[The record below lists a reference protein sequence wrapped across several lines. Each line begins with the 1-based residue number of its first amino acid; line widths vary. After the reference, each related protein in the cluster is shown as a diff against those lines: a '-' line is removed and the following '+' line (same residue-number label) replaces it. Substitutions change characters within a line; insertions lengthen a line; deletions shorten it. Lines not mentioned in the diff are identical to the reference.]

1 MIDYL
6 EGITLRSPYRK
17 TQHALLLQRLCGD
30 AWESMK
36 NCPVPQSILD
46 HVRAAG
52 IRSALAMTTDE
63 ESDVLSKFDNL
74 SDCRAVSLRLQLEE
88 NRHSDVYVHVALGCE
103 IGVPSR
109 YVDHT
114 GTMSVV
120 RTGVPL
126 GSHPIKMHVDVD
138 LTITDFF
145 RDREAARK
153 GFEAEMGRIVAVSRG
168 IGAPATWE
176 RMLDLI
182 PITRAHFLSHRR
194 EAERL
199 AA

>member
-6 EGITLRSPYRK
+6 EDITLRSPYRK

-30 AWESMK
+30 AWESMR

-46 HVRAAG
+46 HVRTAA
-52 IRSALAMTTDE
+52 IRSALSMVTDD

-74 SDCRAVSLRLQLEE
+74 STCRAVCLRLQLEE
-88 NRHSDVYVHVALGCE
+88 TRYSDVYVHVELGCE
-103 IGVPSR
+103 IGVPAR

-120 RTGVPL
+120 PRGVPL
-126 GSHPIKMHVDVD
+126 GSHPIRINVDID
-138 LTITDFF
+138 LAIADFF
-145 RDREAARK
+145 RDREAARR
-153 GFEAEMGRIVAVSRG
+153 GFEAEMGKIVAVSRG
-168 IGAPATWE
+168 VGAPATWD
-176 RMLDLI
+176 RMLNLI
-182 PITRAHFLSHRR
+182 PITRAHFLFHSH